1 MGKRRNTAKTGD
13 KAIYGSRQSSIV
25 PERNAEDDHPMHNE
39 IDRFHN
45 DRDQDYL
52 RLEDDGDRLNADQ
65 DDDGISGQQGV
76 MDLGARGDSDSSDE
90 ESSQDSSVG
99 IDEKGQANPQDD
111 FMGPGQ
117 EEDEEESSG
126 SESEE
131 DVDDQ
136 QLSDPRN
143 WGRKKSSYYHGD
155 TADLEIGQDEE
166 VRFASHLYLSDIL
179 RK

>member
-13 KAIYGSRQSSIV
+13 KAIYGSRQLSIA
-25 PERNAEDDHPMHNE
+25 PERNVEEDHPMHNE

-45 DRDQDYL
+45 EREKDYL
-52 RLEDDGDRLNADQ
+52 GLEDNGGRLHEDQ

-111 FMGPGQ
+111 LMPPLGQ
-117 EEDEEESSG
+117 GEDEEESSS

-131 DVDDQ
+131 EDVDQ
-136 QLSDPRN
+136 QISDPRN

-166 VRFASHLYLSDIL
+166 VRFASILIRIL